1 MAVRV
6 REGLNELADL
16 NALMTYQPYKE
27 ILPAAFVEGN
37 EEDGEEQTDEQEDV
51 ELEDGEEEAEDEHLA
66 EVGSV
71 ENNFKIETNDKH
83 TDSRPTHHIMGTSDQ
98 LLLRCRG
105 NSEDDQGGLRRKRKL
120 SCIDIH

>member
-1 MAVRV
+1 MLKSADCSMAVRV

-16 NALMTYQPYKE
+16 NALMTYQPHKE

-66 EVGSV
+66 EVGSLLKIPH
-71 ENNFKIETNDKH
+71 ENRHFT
-83 TDSRPTHHIMGTSDQ
+83 
-98 LLLRCRG
+98 
-105 NSEDDQGGLRRKRKL
+105 
-120 SCIDIH
+120 